1 MWIGI
6 RFDLELL
13 NFIEKINF
21 FNQIINFVYII
32 KNYVNRIKLWSNWDI
47 WTVVISI
54 NFENNIVL

>member
-1 MWIGI
+1 MWIWI